1 MKKII
6 GDGSIYALEVKLE
19 GAKIILTDMGDN
31 QVMFHH
37 DEIPAMIEFLTKIN
51 KGECDEIS

>member
-1 MKKII
+1 MEKII

-51 KGECDEIS
+51 KGE